1 MALEP
6 GVEIVKVSQLSE
18 GDIIAADWL
27 GKYKGSRWHEVFSV
41 NPSYAS
47 SKKVRLNI
55 EGYGSIDRDKDDEVE
70 RK

>member
-6 GVEIVKVSQLSE
+6 GVEIVKVSELSE

-27 GKYKGSRWHEVFSV
+27 GKYKGSRWHEVFRV

-47 SKKVRLNI
+47 PQKVNLNI
-55 EGYGSIDRDKDDEVE
+55 EGYGAIDRDKNDKVE